1 MTVMVWGPV
10 RQDIKDL
17 LAEHPDDVP
26 AVVDRLTELQ
36 TLLDRVPPLLDG
48 NPLADF
54 NRLFLRITTN
64 VLETLYAG
72 GFADPAFLSRLVVE
86 VAARYFDAI
95 RSWSEASACCPRVWS
110 LLFDRIAGPDR
121 RPLSSASAG
130 VNAQISFDLPFA
142 LVTTFDHLGTDPI
155 DDSDQHHDYL
165 QINALF
171 GEAVP
176 GLSSGY
182 LDRWQV
188 LIDAMTGNLGD
199 RCAADPISGTRPA
212 GNPAPITRADLRPAS
227 FGQATFGTAGVGTN
241 GVSPNSV
248 GPNAV
253 GLGGV
258 EALSAYSRNVAW
270 RTAQRLWAMR
280 HDQPGTA
287 AERARLDGHAVSVS
301 RLLLSPMGSFL
312 R

>member
-10 RQDIKDL
+10 RQEIKDL
-17 LAEHPDDVP
+17 LADHPDDVP

-36 TLLDRVPPLLDG
+36 ALLDRVPPLLDG

-54 NRLFLRITTN
+54 NRLFLRITAN
-64 VLETLYAG
+64 VMETLYAG
-72 GFADPAFLSRLVVE
+72 GFADPAFLSRLEVE

-95 RSWSEASACCPRVWS
+95 RGWSEVSACCPRVWS
-110 LLFDRIAGPDR
+110 LLFDRIAGPDCR
-121 RPLSSASAG
+121 RLSSASAG

-165 QINALF
+165 QINALL

-188 LIDAMTGNLGD
+188 LIDTMTGNLRDRCPADPMPAATLPGIGPAGD
-199 RCAADPISGTRPA
+199 RAAVAQAGLGPA
-212 GNPAPITRADLRPAS
+212 TLGPATL
-227 FGQATFGTAGVGTN
+227 GTN
-241 GVSPNSV
+241 GVSPD
-248 GPNAV
+248 GF
-253 GLGGV
+253 GGD
-258 EALSAYSRNVAW
+258 ALNAYSRNVAW
-270 RTAQRLWAMR
+270 HTAQRLWAMR

-287 AERARLDGHAVSVS
+287 AERARLDGHATSLS